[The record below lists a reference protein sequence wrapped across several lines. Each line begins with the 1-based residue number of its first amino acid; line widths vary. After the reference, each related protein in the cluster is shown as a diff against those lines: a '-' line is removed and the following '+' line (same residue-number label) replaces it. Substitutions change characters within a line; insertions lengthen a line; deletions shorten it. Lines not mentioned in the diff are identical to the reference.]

1 LQFSTAQVTVHNT
14 FNSIFG
20 QFALKIGISAN
31 YEKRVP
37 GNNEQ
42 LSYWPIL
49 NFYSEIWRTRKKTKS
64 ALKKIKGLTVIWDFD
79 QSLLCKLVTIHVK
92 HA

>member
-1 LQFSTAQVTVHNT
+1 MCFDQRFVWERRPKLVEFSAPIIVHST

-20 QFALKIGISAN
+20 KFTLKIGMSAN
-31 YEKRVP
+31 YEKCVP

-49 NFYSEIWRTRKKTKS
+49 NFYSEIWTTRKKTES
-64 ALKKIKGLTVIWDFD
+64 GFFEI
-79 QSLLCKLVTIHVK
+79 
-92 HA
+92 

>member
-1 LQFSTAQVTVHNT
+1 MF
-14 FNSIFG
+14 
-20 QFALKIGISAN
+20 AN
-31 YEKRVP
+31 YENCVP

-64 ALKKIKGLTVIWDFD
+64 AFSETSNNARALQREKNYFPN
-79 QSLLCKLVTIHVK
+79 LCSHPT
-92 HA
+92 ATATS